1 MKTVK
6 IRNRKGEFQ
15 VYEKDTN
22 KIVFRAKTEIECFKF
37 LTNQENYSFE
47 ETREKGIHYVY

>member
-22 KIVFRAKTEIECFKF
+22 KIVFRAKTKVECFKF
-37 LTNQENYSFE
+37 LTNQDNYSLE
-47 ETREKGIHYVY
+47 GSREKGIHYVY

>member
-22 KIVFRAKTEIECFKF
+22 KIVFRAKTEGECFDF
-37 LTNQENYSFE
+37 LLNRDEYFIE
-47 ETREKGIHYVY
+47 ETREEGVHYVY